1 MPGFNKADRI
11 FFYSSVHVYAVCTCM
26 HRVQSI
32 SLAGKELGTERKKKL
47 PGIEVSPILTLTLIG
62 PHTRDQQKYWTFA
75 S

>member
-11 FFYSSVHVYAVCTCM
+11 FFFIVQYIYAVCTCM

-32 SLAGKELGTERKKKL
+32 SLAGKELGTERKKIL
-47 PGIEVSPILTLTLIG
+47 EVWPILTLTLVG
-62 PHTRDQQKYWTFA
+62 PHTRDQQKYWTFV